1 MTSADAATPARRR
14 LRRVA
19 RAVAYG
25 LVVGLVVMALAFLV
39 RTQFDPLI
47 DADKAAIRSA
57 TDVTREHPGLLRLL
71 LTWQRLSSPTY
82 LYVVA
87 TLVCLW
93 AWRSRHLTTRALWAF
108 VTMMVGW
115 NLALDV
121 KYLVQRARPVVSDPV
136 SHSPGY
142 SFPSGHAANATIM
155 ATTMVLLLWPILE
168 RRAAKVAAVAVAA
181 VLILLTSLDR
191 VFLGVHFPSDVT
203 AGVLLGMGLVGASY
217 VGYVDWR
224 PPSLDPDPTTH
235 KERT

>member
-1 MTSADAATPARRR
+1 M
-14 LRRVA
+14 A
-19 RAVAYG
+19 RALAYG
-25 LVVGLVVMALAFLV
+25 LVVALVVTALAFLV

-57 TDVTREHPGLLRLL
+57 TDITREHPDLRRLL
-71 LTWQRLSSPTY
+71 LAWQRLSSPTY

-93 AWRSRHLTTRALWAF
+93 VWRSRHLTTRALWAF

-115 NLALDV
+115 NLALDL

-136 SHSPGY
+136 SHAPGY
-142 SFPSGHAANATIM
+142 SFPSGHAANATIA
-155 ATTMVLLLWPILE
+155 ATTLVLLLWPILN
-168 RRAAKVAAVAVAA
+168 RGAAKAAAVAVAA
-181 VLILLTSLDR
+181 VLVLLTCLDR

-203 AGVLLGMGLVGASY
+203 AGVLFGVGLVGASY
-217 VGYVDWR
+217 VGYIDWR
-224 PPSLDPDPTTH
+224 PPPPPLDPDPTTP